1 MKKLVMS
8 VICSGLLFGLSTAGG
23 LVEISDNELD
33 SVYAQGFN
41 FTINTD
47 NLRTFNVG
55 ENIYNVDVGDITVN
69 DGGLQFNLDSSLV
82 LSGNAQQNAFMP
94 INIVD
99 SAVNI
104 PINII
109 VIKGDNNGTINISN
123 LLNSFNKSNI
133 GM

>member
-1 MKKLVMS
+1 MRKLVMS
-8 VICSGLLFGLSTAGG
+8 VVLTGLLFGLSSAGS
-23 LVEISDNELD
+23 VTEISDAELD

-55 ENIYNVDVGDITVN
+55 NNIYNVDVGDITVN
-69 DGGLQFNLDSSLV
+69 DGGLQFNLNSSLV

-109 VIKGDNNGTINISN
+109 VIRGDNNGTINISN
-123 LLNSFNKSNI
+123 LLNSFNKSNV

>member
-1 MKKLVMS
+1 MRKLVTS
-8 VICSGLLFGLSTAGG
+8 VVLTGLLFGLSSAGS
-23 LVEISDNELD
+23 VTEISDAELD

-55 ENIYNVDVGDITVN
+55 DNIYNVDVGDITVN
-69 DGGLQFNLDSSLV
+69 DGGLQFNLNSSLV

-109 VIKGDNNGTINISN
+109 VIRGDNNGTINISN
-123 LLNSFNKSNI
+123 LLNSFNKSNV